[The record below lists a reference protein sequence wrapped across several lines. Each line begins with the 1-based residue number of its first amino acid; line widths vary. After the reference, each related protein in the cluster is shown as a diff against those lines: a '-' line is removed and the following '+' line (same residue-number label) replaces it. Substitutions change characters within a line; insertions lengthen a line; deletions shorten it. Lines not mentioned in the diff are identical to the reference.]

1 MQFARN
7 APGRN
12 DHDNTHPFHPRTRQ
26 RLAPRR
32 LARAA
37 AIGAAGLILPYGAT
51 RARAQTRGG
60 TFRVGIGHGSTTDSL
75 DPGLWEHLYVQTFA
89 ATRHN
94 YLIEV
99 GADGQLAP
107 EIAESWDSAD
117 GRTWVFT
124 IRQGVTFHS
133 GKDVT
138 PEDVVASINHHRGE
152 ASTSVVKPLL
162 AAITDVR
169 ADGNTVVV
177 TLEAP
182 NADLPYLMTDYHVP
196 VMPAVDGR
204 IDPNSTDG
212 CGGYI
217 VESFEHG
224 VQATVTRNPNYWKS
238 DRAWF
243 DRIELLSILDPAARL
258 NALITG
264 EVHLIDQVD
273 PATIGMLEGRG
284 VARILSIPGNAHYG
298 FPMDSRAAPYSDN
311 NVRLALKYAIDR
323 DAMVDVILGG
333 HGAASNDNPIGPA
346 NRYFHAEM
354 EMKTYDPDRARFH
367 LREAGLDSLDVTIAV
382 ADAAF
387 SGAVDAGAMF
397 SETARAAG
405 ITLNVNRVPNDGY
418 WSNVWLNPNGDTP
431 FNTTYWGG
439 RAVEDH
445 MFTTAYAAGADW
457 NEGHWSND
465 RFNELL
471 VTARSEVNEDLRRE
485 MYHEMQQIVS
495 FEGSTIIPMYNN
507 YVMAV
512 ANEIGTPERISA
524 NWNFDGF
531 RCVERWWMA

>member
-1 MQFARN
+1 MKTPQIPAMPMTRRGVMQS
-7 APGRN
+7 
-12 DHDNTHPFHPRTRQ
+12 
-26 RLAPRR
+26 
-32 LARAA
+32 AA
-37 AIGAAGLILPYGAT
+37 AVTAAGLILPHT
-51 RARAQTRGG
+51 SMPARAQTRGG

-75 DPGLWEHLYVQTFA
+75 DPGLWENLYVQTFA
-89 ATRHN
+89 ACRHN

-99 GADGQLAP
+99 GSDGQLVP
-107 EIAESWDSAD
+107 EIAESWDTTD
-117 GRTWVFT
+117 GSTWVFT

-138 PEDVVASINHHRGE
+138 AEDVVASINHHRGDD
-152 ASTSVVKPLL
+152 STSVVKPLL

-182 NADLPYLMTDYHVP
+182 NADLPYLMTDYHIP
-196 VMPAVDGR
+196 VMPGMDGR
-204 IDPNSTDG
+204 IDPASTDG

-224 VQATVTRNPNYWKS
+224 VQSTVTRNPNYWKS

-243 DRIELLSILDPAARL
+243 DRVELVSILDPAARL

-273 PATIGMLEGRG
+273 PATIGMLESRG

-298 FPMDSRAAPYSDN
+298 FPMDSRQAPYDDN
-311 NVRLALKYAIDR
+311 NVRLALKYALDR
-323 DAMVDVILGG
+323 QAMVDVILGG
-333 HGAASNDNPIGPA
+333 HGAVSNDNPIGPA
-346 NRYFHAEM
+346 NRYFNTEM

-367 LREAGLDSLDVTIAV
+367 LREAGLESLDVTIAV

-405 ITLNVNRVPNDGY
+405 INLNVNRVPNDGY

-431 FNTTYWGG
+431 FCATYWGG

-471 VTARSEVNEDLRRE
+471 VAARSEVNEELRRE
-485 MYHEMQQIVS
+485 MYMEMQQIVS

-512 ANEIGTPERISA
+512 ANDVATPEQISA

>member
-1 MQFARN
+1 MKQLMKPAMAR
-7 APGRN
+7 GVS
-12 DHDNTHPFHPRTRQ
+12 
-26 RLAPRR
+26 RR
-32 LARAA
+32 GVLKGAA
-37 AIGAAGLILPYGAT
+37 AVGAAGLILPGT
-51 RARAQTRGG
+51 MGTARAQARGG
-60 TFRVGIGHGSTTDSL
+60 TFRIGIGHGSTTDSL
-75 DPGLWEHLYVQTFA
+75 DPGLWEHLYVQTFG

-99 GADGQLAP
+99 APDGQLAP

-117 GRTWVFT
+117 GQTWVFT

-138 PEDVVASINHHRGE
+138 PDDVVASINHHRGDD
-152 ASTSVVKPLL
+152 STSVVKPLL

-212 CGGYI
+212 CGGYV

-243 DRIELLSILDPAARL
+243 DRIELLAILDPAARL

-298 FPMDSRAAPYSDN
+298 FPMDAREAPFSDN
-311 NVRLALKYAIDR
+311 NVRLALKYALDR
-323 DAMVDVILGG
+323 QAMVDVILGG
-333 HGAASNDNPIGPA
+333 HGAVSNDNPIGPA

-354 EMKTYDPDRARFH
+354 EAKTYDPDRARFH
-367 LREAGLDSLDVTIAV
+367 LQQSGLDSLDVTLSV

-405 ITLNVNRVPNDGY
+405 INITVNRVPNDGY
-418 WSNVWLNPNGDTP
+418 WSNVWMQDN
-431 FNTTYWGG
+431 FCATYWGG

-457 NEGHWSND
+457 NESFWSND

-485 MYHEMQQIVS
+485 MYHEMQQLVS

-512 ANEIGTPERISA
+512 SNEIATPDRISA

>member
-1 MQFARN
+1 MKTPLVPA
-7 APGRN
+7 
-12 DHDNTHPFHPRTRQ
+12 
-26 RLAPRR
+26 LANRVISRR
-32 LARAA
+32 GVLQGAA
-37 AIGAAGLILPYGAT
+37 AVTAAGLILPHGAKP
-51 RARAQTRGG
+51 ARAQTRGG
-60 TFRVGIGHGSTTDSL
+60 TFRIGIGHGSTTDSL
-75 DPGLWEHLYVQTFA
+75 DPGLWEHLYVQTFG

-99 GADGQLAP
+99 DADGQLAP

-117 GRTWVFT
+117 GQTWVFT

-138 PEDVVASINHHRGE
+138 PEDVVASINHHRGDD
-152 ASTSVVKPLL
+152 STSVVKPLL

-273 PATIGMLEGRG
+273 PATIGMLESRG

-311 NVRLALKYAIDR
+311 NIRLALKYAIDR
-323 DAMVDVILGG
+323 EAMVDVILGG

-367 LREAGLDSLDVTIAV
+367 LREAGLESLDVSIAV

-405 ITLNVNRVPNDGY
+405 INMTVNRVPNDGY

-431 FNTTYWGG
+431 FCATYWGG

-457 NEGHWSND
+457 NESFWSNE

-471 VTARSEVNEDLRRE
+471 VAARSEVNEDLRRE
-485 MYHEMQQIVS
+485 MYHEMQQLVS

-512 ANEIGTPERISA
+512 ANEIATPERISA

>member
-1 MQFARN
+1 MKTPLVPA
-7 APGRN
+7 
-12 DHDNTHPFHPRTRQ
+12 
-26 RLAPRR
+26 LANRVVSRR
-32 LARAA
+32 GVLQGAA
-37 AIGAAGLILPYGAT
+37 AVTAAGLILPYGAT
-51 RARAQTRGG
+51 PARAQARGG

-75 DPGLWEHLYVQTFA
+75 DPGLWEHLYVQTFGA
-89 ATRHN
+89 CRHN

-99 GADGQLAP
+99 GSDGQLVP
-107 EIAESWDSAD
+107 EIAESWDTAD
-117 GRTWVFT
+117 GQTWVFT

-138 PEDVVASINHHRGE
+138 AEDVVASINHHRGD

-196 VMPAVDGR
+196 VMPAVDGSV
-204 IDPNSTDG
+204 DPESTDG

-224 VQATVTRNPNYWKS
+224 VQATLTRNPNYWKE

-243 DRIELLSILDPAARL
+243 DRIELLAILDPAARL

-298 FPMDSRAAPYSDN
+298 FPMDAREAPYSDN
-311 NVRLALKYAIDR
+311 NIRLALKYALDR
-323 DAMVDVILGG
+323 EAMVDVILGG
-333 HGAASNDNPIGPA
+333 HGAVANDNPIGPA

-354 EMKTYDPDRARFH
+354 EAKTYDPDRARYY
-367 LREAGLDSLDVTIAV
+367 LQQAGLSSLDVTLSV

-405 ITLNVNRVPNDGY
+405 INITVNRVPNDGY
-418 WSNVWLNPNGDTP
+418 WSNVWMQDD
-431 FNTTYWGG
+431 FCATYWGG

-457 NEGHWSND
+457 NESFWTND

-471 VTARSEVNEDLRRE
+471 LAARSEVDENLRRE
-485 MYHEMQQIVS
+485 MYHEMQQLVS

-512 ANEIGTPERISA
+512 SNDIATPERISA